1 MNKKQ
6 FMILIICILLIALCV
21 VSFGYIRKSNLLRKE
36 MVRRRDFEGR
46 LRLLKAELKEK
57 EEELKEKEEAKRK
70 DEKDYEE
77 SKKYSDIYVAMA
89 DKLGISLKNDR
100 KKAMIV
106 PLGSAFDEDT
116 LKDVLAKLKLWSSEY
131 YDVNDINKLLVLAKD
146 EEANKTYLMAQE
158 FYIVIPK
165 YRAAK
170 VSLKELELLD
180 TGKLSPAKNDFLDGK
195 SFTGPVLICQNIS
208 DIAPNGEICID
219 DGERELKFSPFV
231 SLKDGE
237 LILPDEV
244 YNAYGAYDM
253 KKYDKNNYDKDLFN
267 EIKAYF
273 YNN

>member
-1 MNKKQ
+1 MKNKQ
-6 FMILIICILLIALCV
+6 FMTIIICILLVALCI
-21 VSFGYIRKSNLLRKE
+21 VSFGYIRKSSSLRKE
-36 MVRRRDFEGR
+36 MRRRIDLEGR
-46 LRLLKAELKEK
+46 IGLLERRLREKELKEA
-57 EEELKEKEEAKRK
+57 KEEAKRK
-70 DEKDYEE
+70 DEEE
-77 SKKYSDIYVAMA
+77 NKKYSDLYRVMA
-89 DKLGISLKNDR
+89 DKLGITLKNDR

-106 PLGSAFDEDT
+106 PLGSAYDEET
-116 LKDVLAKLKLWSSEY
+116 LKEVLAKLKLWCSEY
-131 YDVNDINKLLVLAKD
+131 YDIKDINKLLILAKD

-165 YRAAK
+165 YRSAK

-180 TGKLSPAKNDFLDGK
+180 TGKLSPVKNDFLDGK
-195 SFTGPVLICQNIS
+195 SFAGPVLICQNIS

-219 DGERELKFSPFV
+219 GEDRELKFSPYV

-244 YNAYGAYDM
+244 YNAYGALDM
-253 KKYDKNNYDKDLFN
+253 KKYDKNNYSEELFN

>member
-36 MVRRRDFEGR
+36 MIRRRDFEGR

-57 EEELKEKEEAKRK
+57 DEELKEKEEAKRK

-165 YRAAK
+165 YREAK

-180 TGKLSPAKNDFLDGK
+180 TGKLSPVKNDFLDGK
-195 SFTGPVLICQNIS
+195 SFAGPVLICQNIS

-219 DGERELKFSPFV
+219 DEERVLKFSPFV

-244 YNAYGAYDM
+244 YNVYGALDM
-253 KKYDKNNYDKDLFN
+253 KKYDKNNYDEDLFN

-273 YNN
+273 YN

>member
-6 FMILIICILLIALCV
+6 FMILIISVLLIALAV
-21 VSFGYIRKSNLLRKE
+21 VSFGYIRKTNLLREEARRIRYLEDQLRKKE
-36 MVRRRDFEGR
+36 IE
-46 LRLLKAELKEK
+46 KKEL
-57 EEELKEKEEAKRK
+57 EEAKRK
-70 DEKDYEE
+70 EETDDEERE
-77 SKKYSDIYVAMA
+77 KYSDLYVAMA

-106 PLGSAFDEDT
+106 PLGSAYDEET
-116 LKDVLAKLKLWSSEY
+116 LKEVLAKLKLWCSEY
-131 YDVNDINKLLVLAKD
+131 YDIKDINKLLVLAKD

-165 YRAAK
+165 YRSAK

-180 TGKLSPAKNDFLDGK
+180 TGKLSPVKNVFIDGK
-195 SFTGPVLICQNIS
+195 SFAGPVLICQNIS

-219 DGERELKFSPFV
+219 GEDRELKFGPYV

-244 YNAYGAYDM
+244 YNAYGALDM
-253 KKYDKNNYDKDLFN
+253 KKYDKNNYSEELFN

>member
-36 MVRRRDFEGR
+36 MIRRRDFEGR

-165 YRAAK
+165 YREAK

-180 TGKLSPAKNDFLDGK
+180 TGKLSPVKNDFLDGK
-195 SFTGPVLICQNIS
+195 SFAGPVLICQNIS

-219 DGERELKFSPFV
+219 DEERVLKFSPFV

-244 YNAYGAYDM
+244 YNVYGALDM
-253 KKYDKNNYDKDLFN
+253 KKYDKNNYDEDLFN

-273 YNN
+273 YN

>member
-6 FMILIICILLIALCV
+6 FMILIISVLLIALAV
-21 VSFGYIRKSNLLRKE
+21 VSFGYIRKTNLLSEEARRIRYLEDQLRKKE
-36 MVRRRDFEGR
+36 IE
-46 LRLLKAELKEK
+46 KKEL
-57 EEELKEKEEAKRK
+57 EEAKRK
-70 DEKDYEE
+70 DEKDDED
-77 SKKYSDIYVAMA
+77 SKKYSDFYVAMA
-89 DKLGISLKNDR
+89 DKLGITLKNDR

-106 PLGSAFDEDT
+106 PLGSAYDEET
-116 LKDVLAKLKLWSSEY
+116 LKEVLAKLKLWCSEY
-131 YDVNDINKLLVLAKD
+131 YDIKDINKLLVLAKD

-165 YRAAK
+165 YRSAK

-180 TGKLSPAKNDFLDGK
+180 TGKLSPVKNDFLDGK
-195 SFTGPVLICQNIS
+195 SFAGPVLICQNIS

-219 DGERELKFSPFV
+219 GEDRELKFSLYV

-244 YNAYGAYDM
+244 YNAYGALDM
-253 KKYDKNNYDKDLFN
+253 KKYDKNNYSEELFN

>member
-6 FMILIICILLIALCV
+6 FMILIICVLLIALAA
-21 VSFGYIRKSNLLRKE
+21 VSCGYIRTENRLREEARRNRELTEELRKE
-36 MVRRRDFEGR
+36 EEKNR
-46 LRLLKAELKEK
+46 EL
-57 EEELKEKEEAKRK
+57 EEAKRK

-77 SKKYSDIYVAMA
+77 SKKYSDLYLSMA

-106 PLGSAFDEDT
+106 PLGSAYDEET

-244 YNAYGAYDM
+244 YNAYGAFDM
-253 KKYDKNNYDKDLFN
+253 KKYDKNNYDEDLFN

>member
-6 FMILIICILLIALCV
+6 FLILIICVLLIALCV
-21 VSFGYIRKSNLLRKE
+21 LSFGYIRKSNLLRKE
-36 MVRRRDFEGR
+36 MIRRRDFEGR

-100 KKAMIV
+100 KKAMIF
-106 PLGSAFDEDT
+106 PLGSAYDEET
-116 LKDVLAKLKLWSSEY
+116 LKDVLAKLKLWSSKY

-219 DGERELKFSPFV
+219 DGDRELKFSPFV

-244 YNAYGAYDM
+244 YNAYGALDM
-253 KKYDKNNYDKDLFN
+253 KKYDKNNYSEELFN